1 MDVKYVLGSVLD
13 AAAGLGGK
21 GELHAAVRLSGAVNG
36 ERGEGYWL
44 LYEDVLVLLYRRL
57 GERSYEG
64 CCAELDEYAFADYR
78 EEKYAL
84 LINISCRNVKYA
96 CEFTPSERTA
106 AETVINAINNASAAP
121 QSLYDSNVLIMAG
134 LFYSLSSGH
143 SGYAAEL
150 LGKEL
155 YRAGKKFASENTLPD
170 LVAKANDA
178 WTDEQKQSVLLN
190 LLELRMSDGIFEYEE
205 SEALRELSEVWNL
218 KNDFYVQSKDLLL
231 KKKRIGELF
240 KK

>member
-1 MDVKYVLGSVLD
+1 M
-13 AAAGLGGK
+13 K
-21 GELHAAVRLSGAVNG
+21 G
-36 ERGEGYWL
+36 
-44 LYEDVLVLLYRRL
+44 
-57 GERSYEG
+57 
-64 CCAELDEYAFADYR
+64 CAELDEYAFADYR